1 MNDEEDKLDIER
13 RNKQMNYDEAI
24 QFFAS
29 EVDLS
34 KEIE

>member
-13 RNKQMNYDEAI
+13 RNKQMNCEEAI
-24 QFFAS
+24 NYFAS
-29 EVDLS
+29 QVDLT